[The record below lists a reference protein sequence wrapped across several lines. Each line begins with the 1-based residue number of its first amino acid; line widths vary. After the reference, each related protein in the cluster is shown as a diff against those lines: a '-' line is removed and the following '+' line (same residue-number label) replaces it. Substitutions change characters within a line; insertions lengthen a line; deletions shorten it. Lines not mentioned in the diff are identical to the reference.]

1 MAPPLSG
8 SKKVLINPNIDGH
21 IHTRLCNHATGEME
35 EYVQAALNT
44 GLHTIIF
51 REHLEE
57 DIVYFERTWLTD
69 TDFAYYFEEGR
80 RLQEKYQG
88 RLTIK
93 LGVEIGF
100 NPLAID
106 SLCKKITQY
115 PWDHIGLSY
124 HYYFSGKEHL
134 NMVSRRQHNIEKLTE
149 MGTGKILSE
158 YFSGLIQGLTHLDC
172 HILCHL
178 DAVMRYYPELHFSAS
193 NMAQIDQILKLVK
206 QKNMSLEINTS
217 GFAIRGEPYPDKT
230 ILKKAIALDI
240 PLMAG
245 SDAHHPKQVGRY
257 FDRLPEFLAQLTTD
271 L

>member
-1 MAPPLSG
+1 MTPPLSG
-8 SKKVLINPNIDGH
+8 SKEVPVDLNIDSH
-21 IHTRLCNHATGEME
+21 VHTHLCNHATGEME
-35 EYVQAALNT
+35 EYVQAALNA

-57 DIVYFERTWLTD
+57 DIVYFERTWLTE
-69 TDFAYYFEEGR
+69 TDFAYYFEEGW

-88 RLTIK
+88 RLAIK
-93 LGVEIGF
+93 LGVEVGY

-106 SLCKKITQY
+106 SLQKKITQY

-134 NMVSRRQHNIEKLTE
+134 NMVSRRQRNIEKLTE
-149 MGTGKILSE
+149 LGVEKILSE

-178 DAVMRYYPELHFSAS
+178 DAVMRYYPGLQFSAS
-193 NMAQIDQILKLVK
+193 NMAQIDQILQLVK

-230 ILKKAIALDI
+230 ILKKAVALNI

-257 FDRLPEFLAQLTTD
+257 FDQLPGLMAPPTPD
-271 L
+271 